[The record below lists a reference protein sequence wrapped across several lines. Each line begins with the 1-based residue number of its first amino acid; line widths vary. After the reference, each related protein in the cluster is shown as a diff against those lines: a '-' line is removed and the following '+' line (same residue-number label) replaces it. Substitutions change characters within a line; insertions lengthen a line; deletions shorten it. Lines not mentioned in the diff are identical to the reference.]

1 MRRVPIRLD
10 TSPFSARRIRLLP
23 LMLAASLMASCRP
36 LNPAAPPSASPAT
49 LVPADASEPA
59 AGICAEPG
67 SSSLALVEIYPDVPN
82 PRCLRV
88 LPEQGLLVVNRTEV
102 EIVVRLGPHES
113 RLLPG
118 EEGALRA
125 PFGSYLAPGVHR
137 VEAAPYSGPE
147 LILADPGGTD

>member
-1 MRRVPIRLD
+1 
-10 TSPFSARRIRLLP
+10 LP
-23 LMLAASLMASCRP
+23 LTLAALLMANCRP
-36 LNPAAPPSASPAT
+36 LNPAALPPTSPPT

-59 AGICAEPG
+59 AGICAESG

-113 RLLPG
+113 RLPPG
-118 EEGALRA
+118 EEGSLPA

-147 LILADPGGTD
+147 LVLADPGGSD